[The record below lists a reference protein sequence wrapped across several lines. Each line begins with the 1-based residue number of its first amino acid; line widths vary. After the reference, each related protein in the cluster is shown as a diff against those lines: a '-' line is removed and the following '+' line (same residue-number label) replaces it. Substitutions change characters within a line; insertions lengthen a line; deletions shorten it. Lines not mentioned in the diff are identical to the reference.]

1 MRLPS
6 RAPPSLL
13 FLHLSL
19 LTSPV
24 FVNLPHCDAVGVS
37 FPLRSG
43 RDLRRR
49 LTTASGAPFASH
61 DLSDHLRRYSR
72 FHPIHNGHRIDDAE
86 DAIPAVRVLDE
97 GSVEHDDASVTAPL
111 FQGMGT
117 HYADVWVGTPPQR
130 KSVIVDTG
138 SHYTAFPC
146 VGCTKCGEE
155 YHTDK
160 YFDPTKSSTY
170 KELGCGSCQRG
181 AYCSNKQC
189 SFSQSY
195 TEGSSWHAIQVMDKF
210 YVGAIDN
217 DPSLPYSSLAFDFMF
232 GCQKRETGLFITQL
246 ADGIMGMSADTSTL
260 VKQLYDKK
268 RIQHNMFSLCF
279 GRADEYSKEGVY
291 SGAMTI
297 GASNDVWY
305 TSPMVYAASTKDSG
319 WYTVYVEAIYLREG
333 VVNGG
338 GSATSDKKNQKILQI
353 NIEQSSVNSGKGVI
367 VDSGTTDT
375 YLSSRMSRPFK
386 EAFKNIYGKDWSS
399 GAKVLTQD
407 ELEKMPTILFQLKA
421 FNRDDKLL
429 DPKSTP
435 GLVGNVPGIDSDRS
449 HANDV
454 VVAMPPWHY
463 MEYSSSSKKWTPRFY
478 LDERS
483 GGVLGANAMMGHEI
497 LFDWEHKRVGFA
509 ESNCDYEEML
519 LESHEGGAGEQDE
532 EEVESEGVGLE
543 ENVNCVLQPPLL
555 QHACKDSIDMNNVP
569 QCTGDAAAATAEVF
583 GFESLVR
590 LISAPGTGNGM
601 SCSDVAKLEYSEKD
615 SAYEMKGSGN
625 KNGYSVNCRGDA
637 RCIERRKCNIS
648 CEELVLEV
656 ENPES
661 VIEENNPCSSSWGEC
676 LPSCTKVRIIGTRH
690 EDGKCYEV
698 KEENRTCHTGF
709 CAMDTCRVP
718 FKVHVALGLAGGN
731 AAYWTADREEV
742 FKSTLAGMQG
752 VPSEIKDGDI
762 EVTMVS
768 DWTDEVV
775 GWDIKE
781 EKDEVVI
788 LGMKVTL
795 EISIWAANYKELITS
810 NKCDDGPTLQRFS
823 ATAHKVKNIV
833 DLPTFTRRFVHQLLE
848 ANAIIKEGSDNDNP
862 YSKLAMNGPSKV
874 LESWAVKMQ
883 VGIPGPPLPIP
894 IMEDGQNASK
904 NKSTYIIEI
913 VVLSLLFVMGCYVVR
928 NWKPD
933 RQEFERY
940 ERSMGVSSSH
950 DDGGTIHTSSLVEKM
965 RKRVVQANLRGPKYS
980 KLDQDGESNTLGIA
994 SGDKEMAEK
1003 DEFEMSTLTEK
1014 RGNYEKDMDIDSP

>member
-1 MRLPS
+1 MHFPS
-6 RAPPSLL
+6 RAIPSRF
-13 FLHLSL
+13 FLRLSL

-24 FVNLPHCDAVGVS
+24 FVSLPYCDAVGVS

-43 RDLRRR
+43 RDLRRH
-49 LTTASGAPFASH
+49 LTAASGAPFASH

-72 FHPIHNGHRIDDAE
+72 FHPIHNAHRIDDAE

-97 GSVEHDDASVTAPL
+97 GLVEHDDASVTAPL

-146 VGCTKCGEE
+146 VGCNKCGEE

-160 YFDPTKSSTY
+160 YFDPTKSSTF
-170 KELGCGSCQRG
+170 KELGCGQCQRG

-195 TEGSSWHAIQVMDKF
+195 TEGSSWHAIQVVDKF

-217 DPSLPYSSLAFDFMF
+217 DPPLPYSSLAFDFMF
-232 GCQKRETGLFITQL
+232 GCQKSETGLFITQL
-246 ADGIMGMSADTSTL
+246 ADGIMGMSADKSTL
-260 VKQLYDKK
+260 VKQLYDQK
-268 RIQHNMFSLCF
+268 RIQHNMFSLCY
-279 GRADEYSKEGVY
+279 GRSDEHSKEGVY

-305 TSPMVYAASTKDSG
+305 TSPMVYASSTKDSG

-333 VVNGG
+333 VVNGR
-338 GSATSDKKNQKILQI
+338 GSASPDNKSQKIVQI
-353 NIEQSSVNSGKGVI
+353 NIEQGLVNSGKGVI

-375 YLSSRMSRPFK
+375 YLSSRMSGPFK
-386 EAFKNIYGKDWSS
+386 EAFKKLFGKDWSKQ
-399 GAKVLTQD
+399 AKVLTQN

-421 FNRDDKLL
+421 FNRKDTLL

-435 GLVGNVPGIDSDRS
+435 GLVGNVPGIDSDNS
-449 HANDV
+449 HANDIL
-454 VVAMPPWHY
+454 VAMPPWHY
-463 MEYSSSSKKWTPRFY
+463 MEYSSSSKLWTPRIYFE
-478 LDERS
+478 ERS
-483 GGVLGANAMMGHEI
+483 GGVLGANTMMGHEI
-497 LFDWEHKRVGFA
+497 LFDWENSRVGFA
-509 ESNCDYEEML
+509 ESNCDYEEMVR
-519 LESHEGGAGEQDE
+519 ESHEGGVGEQDE
-532 EEVESEGVGLE
+532 EDDESEGVGLE
-543 ENVNCVLQPPLL
+543 ENVNCVLQKAVL

-569 QCTGDAAAATAEVF
+569 QCTGDAAAATAEVS

-615 SAYEMKGSGN
+615 PAYEMADDGN
-625 KNGYSVNCRGDA
+625 KNGYSVHCRQDA
-637 RCIERRKCNIS
+637 RCIEMRKCTVS

-661 VIEENNPCSSSWGEC
+661 IIEENSPCSSRWGEC
-676 LPSCTKVRIIGTRH
+676 LPSCTKVRIIGTLH

-709 CAMDTCRVP
+709 CAMDTCLVP
-718 FKVHVALGLAGGN
+718 FRVHVALGLAGGN
-731 AAYWTADREEV
+731 AAYWTEYREEV
-742 FKSTLAGMQG
+742 FKSALAGMQG
-752 VPSEIKDGDI
+752 IPSEIKDGDI

-768 DWTDEVV
+768 DWTDEGV

-781 EKDEVVI
+781 EKDEVEI

-810 NKCDDGPTLQRFS
+810 GKCDDGPTLQRFAAS
-823 ATAHKVKNIV
+823 AHKVKDSV
-833 DLPTFTRRFVHQLLE
+833 DAPTFIKRFVHRLLK

-874 LESWAVKMQ
+874 LENWAVKSQ
-883 VGIPGPPLPIP
+883 VGFPGLPVPIP
-894 IMEDGQNASK
+894 IMEDSQNASK
-904 NKSTYIIEI
+904 NKSTYIIDI
-913 VVLSLLFVMGCYVVR
+913 AVLSLLFVMGCYVVR
-928 NWKPD
+928 NWKPN

-950 DDGGTIHTSSLVEKM
+950 DDGGAIHSSTLVEKM
-965 RKRVVQANLRGPKYS
+965 RKRVVQASPRGPKYS
-980 KLDQDGESNTLGIA
+980 KLNQGGESNTLGMTSSDEA
-994 SGDKEMAEK
+994 MTAK
-1003 DEFEMSTLTEK
+1003 DEFEMSTLSDK
-1014 RGNYEKDMDIDSP
+1014 KSNYEKDMDI